1 MFPFAR
7 FQIEGESML
16 PSFQPGSRVLVWRY
30 GTVRKG
36 DVVVFSKGG
45 FTMVKRAVE
54 RNGDRWFVRG
64 DNVSASTDSLDFG
77 GVANNEIIGKVVV
90 KY

>member
-16 PSFQPGSRVLVWRY
+16 PSFRSGNRVLVWRY

-45 FTMVKRAVE
+45 LTMVKRAVE
-54 RNGDRWFVRG
+54 WNGDRWVVRG
-64 DNVSASTDSLDFG
+64 DNISASTDSLDFG
-77 GVANNEIIGKVVV
+77 GVEERSIIGKVIAR
-90 KY
+90 Y